1 MTGFR
6 LGSNK
11 KEKLSPGTAKPS
23 ALVDEVSAPR
33 NFGIKNHLHQFYV
46 TPTGDDVEGGGA
58 MGGPMSGAAWYL
70 LPPPPAQRRGLL
82 VCRICTIIG
91 LLFLIAGA
99 VTICIGYT
107 WREERNIEQSIE
119 RFVLYQDENG
129 GLYVPR
135 DKLEIILQDP
145 MRLWK
150 TVGFGMFTLGSLLL
164 AFSLAIPTAAAMVG
178 TTRFAAFA
186 SPDNSPNEPPVR
198 VFPHSSNVAGMSSGP
213 VPVMEEIAK
222 VQPSEKKSPTTV
234 PTDLLDQEVH

>member
-1 MTGFR
+1 
-6 LGSNK
+6 
-11 KEKLSPGTAKPS
+11 
-23 ALVDEVSAPR
+23 
-33 NFGIKNHLHQFYV
+33 
-46 TPTGDDVEGGGA
+46 
-58 MGGPMSGAAWYL
+58 MSGAAWYL